1 MHVNGELKA
10 LSAGLTFQ
18 ASELT
23 ALEQRIA
30 VYPLAKK
37 LSENGPKVACFV
49 GKGIWQQFESIVKKS
64 ATPASASSEA
74 VNQEDEAGPSQGTN
88 RTPRVIRYSLR
99 DGQVT
104 EDQTSAASS
113 QVKAEPESPPS
124 SSASAGEVEMSLLD
138 DGLDEPITPMRNP
151 RSPTITPTP
160 RAKKGKAKVKA
171 TPKPKPPKK
180 PFLWDAPQM
189 YRLPSTA
196 EGGYTYLWVVPNT
209 SGLERS
215 TLGEQIEHFSALKRL
230 VDRRRNGEGPLAPDE
245 NGNEPP
251 PVEDVF
257 WNIDLDT
264 VKQTCEDEKNK
275 RPATKKRK

>member
-1 MHVNGELKA
+1 M
-10 LSAGLTFQ
+10 
-18 ASELT
+18 
-23 ALEQRIA
+23 EQRIA

-64 ATPASASSEA
+64 ATPACAPGAE
-74 VNQEDEAGPSQGTN
+74 VKQEDEAGPSQGTN
-88 RTPRVIRYSLR
+88 RTPRVIRYRLQ

-104 EDQTSAASS
+104 EDQTSGASR

-124 SSASAGEVEMSLLD
+124 STASIGEVEMGLLD
-138 DGLDEPITPMRNP
+138 DGLDEPITPMRDP

-160 RAKKGKAKVKA
+160 RQKKGKAKA

-230 VDRRRNGEGPLAPDE
+230 VDRRRRGEGPLAPDE
-245 NGNEPP
+245 DGNEPA

-257 WNIDLDT
+257 WDIDLDA
-264 VKQTCEDEKNK
+264 VQQTCEDEKDK
-275 RPATKKRK
+275 RRATKKRK

>member
-1 MHVNGELKA
+1 MHTEL
-10 LSAGLTFQ
+10 TCQ

-23 ALEQRIA
+23 TLEQRIA
-30 VYPLAKK
+30 VYSLAKK
-37 LSENGPKVACFV
+37 LAENGPKVACLV
-49 GKGIWQQFESIVKKS
+49 GKGIWQQFESIVKRT
-64 ATPASASSEA
+64 ATPASGNGEA
-74 VNQEDEAGPSQGTN
+74 VKQEDEAGPSQGTN
-88 RTPRVIRYSLR
+88 RTPRVVRYSLQN
-99 DGQVT
+99 GQVT
-104 EDQTSAASS
+104 EDLASAASS
-113 QVKAEPESPPS
+113 QVKAEPDSPS
-124 SSASAGEVEMSLLD
+124 FSSASVGEVEANLLD
-138 DGLDEPITPMRNP
+138 DGLDEPITPMRNG

-160 RAKKGKAKVKA
+160 LGRKGKAKA
-171 TPKPKPPKK
+171 TPKPKPPKR

-196 EGGYTYLWVVPNT
+196 DGGYTYLWVVPNT

-230 VDRRRNGEGPLAPDE
+230 VDLRKRGEGPLAPDE

-257 WNIDLDT
+257 WNIDLDA

-275 RPATKKRK
+275 RPVNKKRKQ

>member
-1 MHVNGELKA
+1 MYA
-10 LSAGLTFQ
+10 
-18 ASELT
+18 
-23 ALEQRIA
+23 
-30 VYPLAKK
+30 LAKK
-37 LSENGPKVACFV
+37 LAENGPKVACFV
-49 GKGIWQQFESIVKKS
+49 GKGIWQQFESNVKRT
-64 ATPASASSEA
+64 ATPAAGNGA
-74 VNQEDEAGPSQGTN
+74 TVNQEDEAGPSQGTN
-88 RTPRVIRYSLR
+88 RTPRVIRYSLQN
-99 DGQVT
+99 GQVT
-104 EDQTSAASS
+104 EDQASAASS

-124 SSASAGEVEMSLLD
+124 SSASVGEVEMNLLD
-138 DGLDEPITPMRNP
+138 DGLDEPITPLRNG

-160 RAKKGKAKVKA
+160 RARKGKAKA
-171 TPKPKPPKK
+171 TPKPKPPKR

-230 VDRRRNGEGPLAPDE
+230 VDRRKRGEGPLAPDE
-245 NGNEPP
+245 DGNEPP

-257 WNIDLDT
+257 WNIDLDA
-264 VKQTCEDEKNK
+264 VRQTCEDEKNK